1 MPESVA
7 VFKEYNL
14 KRHFQTKHGNF
25 GSNLSESKQQQKA
38 NDMVKNLKQQQTVF
52 VKQTVI
58 QEAAT
63 KASFVLA
70 YKPVK
75 HNKPFSDAE
84 FVKECMLDAVA
95 ITCPE
100 VRTKIEAISL
110 SRRTIVRRIG
120 GIAQNLSE
128 QLFEAGKSFEW
139 YSLALDESTDIEYT
153 AQLLVF
159 IRGIDENFEITEE
172 LLSLEHLKDTTT
184 GQDLFE
190 SVENC
195 LDRSGLPLHKLANI
209 TTDGAPPLTGKNV
222 GLIKL
227 LNDKVK
233 REHPLHSVMSFHC
246 IIHQESLCKSVLDLK
261 HVIDPVVRVINF
273 IRARGL
279 NHRQFKRLLDAIE
292 SEYSDVLYH
301 SEVRWLSLGNVLRRV
316 WNLREEILLFL
327 EMKQIDCEFS
337 SEIKKP
343 EWICDLAFSVDILDK
358 LNELNGGLYHFSP
371 KFAHFFGTC
380 YNFPPLSSVQI
391 IIILTCC
398 LLCVL

>member
-1 MPESVA
+1 M
-7 VFKEYNL
+7 
-14 KRHFQTKHGNF
+14 
-25 GSNLSESKQQQKA
+25 SESKLQQKA
-38 NDMVKNLKQQQTVF
+38 NDMVKSLKQQQTVF

-70 YKPVK
+70 YKLAK

-84 FVKECMLDAVA
+84 FVKECMLDAVD

-110 SRRTIVRRIG
+110 SRRIIVRRIG

-139 YSLALDESTDIEYT
+139 YSLALDESTDIEDT

-159 IRGIDENFEITEE
+159 IRGFDENFKINEE
-172 LLSLEHLKDTTT
+172 LLSLEHLKDTTS
-184 GQDLFE
+184 GKDLLE

-195 LDRSGLPLHKLANI
+195 LDRSGLPLHKLASI
-209 TTDGAPPLTGKNV
+209 TTDGAPALTGKNV

-261 HVIDPVVRVINF
+261 HVIDPVVHVINL

-279 NHRQFKRLLDAIE
+279 NHRQFKHLLDDME

-301 SEVRWLSLGNVLRRV
+301 SKVRWLSLGNVLRRV

-327 EMKQIDCEFS
+327 EMKQIDYEFF
-337 SEIKKP
+337 K
-343 EWICDLAFSVDILDK
+343 
-358 LNELNGGLYHFSP
+358 
-371 KFAHFFGTC
+371 
-380 YNFPPLSSVQI
+380 
-391 IIILTCC
+391 
-398 LLCVL
+398 

>member
-1 MPESVA
+1 M
-7 VFKEYNL
+7 
-14 KRHFQTKHGNF
+14 
-25 GSNLSESKQQQKA
+25 SESKLQKKA
-38 NDMVKNLKQQQTVF
+38 NDMVNSNKRFF

-70 YKPVK
+70 YKLAK

-84 FVKECMLDAVA
+84 FVKECMLDAVD

-110 SRRTIVRRIG
+110 SRRIIVRRIG

-128 QLFEAGKSFEW
+128 QLFEAGKTFEW
-139 YSLALDESTDIEYT
+139 YSLALDESTDIEDT

-159 IRGIDENFEITEE
+159 IRGFDENFEITEE
-172 LLSLEHLKDTTT
+172 LLSLEHLKATTT

-195 LDRSGLPLHKLANI
+195 LDRSGLPLHKLASI
-209 TTDGAPPLTGKNV
+209 TTDGAPPLTGTNV

-246 IIHQESLCKSVLDLK
+246 IIH
-261 HVIDPVVRVINF
+261 
-273 IRARGL
+273 
-279 NHRQFKRLLDAIE
+279 
-292 SEYSDVLYH
+292 
-301 SEVRWLSLGNVLRRV
+301 
-316 WNLREEILLFL
+316 
-327 EMKQIDCEFS
+327 
-337 SEIKKP
+337 
-343 EWICDLAFSVDILDK
+343 
-358 LNELNGGLYHFSP
+358 
-371 KFAHFFGTC
+371 
-380 YNFPPLSSVQI
+380 
-391 IIILTCC
+391 
-398 LLCVL
+398 

>member
-1 MPESVA
+1 MSASKYATTKKQRKIEDECRTFNTEWTYKYFFTNFGSKAVCLICQEIVA

-14 KRHFQTKHGNF
+14 MRHFQTKHSNF
-25 GSNLSESKQQQKA
+25 GSNLSESKLQQKA
-38 NDMVKNLKQQQTVF
+38 NDMRKSLKQQQRFF
-52 VKQTVI
+52 VKQRVI

-70 YKPVK
+70 YKLDK

-84 FVKECMLDAVA
+84 FVKECMLDAVD

-139 YSLALDESTDIEYT
+139 YSLALDESTDIEDT

-209 TTDGAPPLTGKNV
+209 ITDGTPALTGKNV

-246 IIHQESLCKSVLDLK
+246 IIHQ
-261 HVIDPVVRVINF
+261 
-273 IRARGL
+273 
-279 NHRQFKRLLDAIE
+279 
-292 SEYSDVLYH
+292 
-301 SEVRWLSLGNVLRRV
+301 
-316 WNLREEILLFL
+316 
-327 EMKQIDCEFS
+327 
-337 SEIKKP
+337 
-343 EWICDLAFSVDILDK
+343 
-358 LNELNGGLYHFSP
+358 
-371 KFAHFFGTC
+371 
-380 YNFPPLSSVQI
+380 
-391 IIILTCC
+391 
-398 LLCVL
+398 